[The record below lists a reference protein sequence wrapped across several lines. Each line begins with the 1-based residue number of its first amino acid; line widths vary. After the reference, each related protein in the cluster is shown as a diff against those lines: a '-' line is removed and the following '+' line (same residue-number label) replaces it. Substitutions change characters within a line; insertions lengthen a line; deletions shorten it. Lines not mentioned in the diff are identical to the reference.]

1 MSFPRLSPLLFRRI
15 HKWVGL
21 ILGVQF
27 ILWSVSGAMMAL
39 LDARKVSGH
48 SGAAHHVP
56 APVALPASLAS
67 LPAIGAALGN
77 VPVTGL
83 ALRPLDGRYVYEV
96 RTPDGLRLVDAA
108 SGQRVI
114 IDAGKARAIAEAG
127 YAGNG
132 TVRSVSPL
140 SAPTL
145 ETRDYEGATWRVDF
159 DDADDTSLYV
169 SQASGQ
175 IVARRNSTWRTWDF
189 FWMLHNMDYQ
199 NRTSFNH
206 PLIVM
211 AGFGAFWLS
220 ATGFYL
226 LFRSFGKA
234 DFRWL
239 TGRKKRAGPRQGAAR
254 SVSR

>member
-39 LDARKVSGH
+39 LDAEKVGGH
-48 SGAAHHVP
+48 GGP
-56 APVALPASLAS
+56 ASHAQAPAVLPASLAS
-67 LPAIGAALGN
+67 LSAISAAVGDG
-77 VPVTGL
+77 PVTGL
-83 ALRPLDGRYVYEV
+83 ALRPLNGRYVYEV
-96 RTPDGLRLVDAA
+96 RTPDGLRLIDAA
-108 SGQRVI
+108 SGKRVI
-114 IDAGKARAIAEAG
+114 INAGAARAIAEAG
-127 YAGNG
+127 YAGSG
-132 TVRSVSPL
+132 AVRSVSHLP
-140 SAPTL
+140 APTL
-145 ETRDYEGATWRVDF
+145 ETRDYGGATWRIDF
-159 DDADDTSLYV
+159 DDADATSLYV

-199 NRTSFNH
+199 KRTSFNH
-206 PLIVM
+206 PLIVTV
-211 AGFGAFWLS
+211 GFGAFWLS

-226 LFRSFGKA
+226 LFKSFGKA

-239 TGRKKRAGPRQGAAR
+239 TRRKKRAGPRQDVAR
-254 SVSR
+254 SAS